1 MSESV
6 NTARKDVI
14 KAVEKIIKGEL
25 NKPPDSKT
33 ANVLKRV
40 LRKIKK
46 GLPY

>member
-6 NTARKDVI
+6 NTIREDII

-25 NKPPDSKT
+25 SKPPDSKT
-33 ANVLKRV
+33 TNVLKRI
-40 LRKIKK
+40 LQKIKR